1 METKFKIKQHVW
13 CTNERH
19 KSEVGVIAEVAEVN
33 ALVKTKDGERKENL
47 YCVMLHYPNGKMYF
61 EEFFES
67 ELELVQQSKK

>member
-1 METKFKIKQHVW
+1 MATKYKIKQHVW

-19 KSEVGVIAEVAEVN
+19 KSEVGVIAEVVEEKA
-33 ALVKTKDGERKENL
+33 KDGAHEENL

-67 ELELVQQSKK
+67 ELELVQH

>member
-1 METKFKIKQHVW
+1 MATKYKIKQHVW

-19 KSEVGVIAEVAEVN
+19 KSEVGVIAEVVEEKS
-33 ALVKTKDGERKENL
+33 LVKENL

-67 ELELVQQSKK
+67 ELELVEH

>member
-1 METKFKIKQHVW
+1 MATKYKIKQHVW

-19 KSEVGVIAEVAEVN
+19 KSEVGVIAEEK
-33 ALVKTKDGERKENL
+33 ALVKTKDGAREENL

-67 ELELVQQSKK
+67 ELELVQH

>member
-1 METKFKIKQHVW
+1 MAAKYKIKQHVW

-19 KSEVGVIAEVAEVN
+19 KSEVGVIAEVVEEKS
-33 ALVKTKDGERKENL
+33 LVKTKDGAREENL

-67 ELELVQQSKK
+67 ELELVQH